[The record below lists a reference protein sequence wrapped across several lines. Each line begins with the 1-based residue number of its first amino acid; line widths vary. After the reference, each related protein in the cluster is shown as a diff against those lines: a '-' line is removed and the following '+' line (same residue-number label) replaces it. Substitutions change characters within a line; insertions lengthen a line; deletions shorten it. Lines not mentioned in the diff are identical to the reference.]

1 MTTEHMKDAAARSE
15 RLCINENTGVLPG
28 LGFLTIA
35 IGSHGAASPPTR

>member
-1 MTTEHMKDAAARSE
+1 MK
-15 RLCINENTGVLPG
+15 ENVGVLPG

>member
-1 MTTEHMKDAAARSE
+1 MS
-15 RLCINENTGVLPG
+15 VLPG